1 MKKFCGFLK
10 IGILVFSTF
19 RFGEIFAD
27 EVKESAKYLELVCP
41 GLCSLDDN
49 SLDLKIDEDIRPI
62 DMVDYVNGWNVF
74 AAPRP
79 MCSIRAPL
87 GCRTQVKVTID
98 GIKSAF
104 QGGRHHYLQ
113 VNKSG
118 SESAAISYAGRRRS
132 CSVALMDGDVVE
144 LAPRLSLGDCAKDQY
159 IPVQTGARST
169 TCYGGGGQT
178 DFTAT
183 YKLRVECN
191 PVNGA

>member
-1 MKKFCGFLK
+1 MRGFEK
-10 IGILVFSTF
+10 IGIFIIFTF
-19 RFGEIFAD
+19 WFGGIFAD
-27 EVKESAKYLELVCP
+27 EVKKSAKYLELVCP
-41 GLCSLDDN
+41 GVCSLDDN
-49 SLDLKIDEDIRPI
+49 SLDLKIDEDARPI
-62 DMVDYVNGWNVF
+62 DMVDYIGGWNVF
-74 AAPRP
+74 AAPKP

-87 GCRTQVKVTID
+87 GRRAQVKVTVD
-98 GIKSAF
+98 GIKSTF
-104 QGGRHHYLQ
+104 RGGRHHYLQ

-118 SESAAISYAGRRRS
+118 NESAAISCAGHNRS
-132 CSVALMDGDVVE
+132 CSIALMDDDIVE

-191 PVNGA
+191 PMNGA